1 MKDSMRSSI
10 APGVDVQGHG
20 VPFVPKLRSL
30 LIVMQAQLFPASDGS
45 FRFSR
50 NWGTAGTT
58 EDEANE
64 LITFV
69 KSFRDDVLR

>member
-1 MKDSMRSSI
+1 M
-10 APGVDVQGHG
+10 QGHG

-45 FRFSR
+45 FRFSS

-64 LITFV
+64 LISFV
-69 KSFRDDVLR
+69 KSFRDDFLR